1 MSIRNNFGMRCFTLF
16 AAILVFSTSV
26 NAQSRKGGAKKKVVK
41 KVVVKDNVAAEEKQ
55 QDNKAVTLPMPPQT
69 AKPVVVDTVAT
80 PSPAPVVPQDRV
92 DTIYYNKNWKVTSNK
107 AFASYCRLALYPA
120 NVSMTKEF
128 KTYYIS
134 GELQSEGSFLELDK
148 ADDSNSKFTDQFVS
162 YFKDGQVEESKNY
175 VDGKLQGEY
184 TIYYNN
190 GNIKKHFFV
199 NDGLRDG
206 LYAAFTEDGKV
217 CELTPYKAD
226 KPEGFYVIVDADGN
240 YSKYSIVDKQ
250 PVLEAPTLEEVSTEY
265 KNGVAWPYYNKN
277 GLIVGASNS
286 ITSNIGDYREIGLFI
301 VNKSM
306 INVDIDPRQ
315 IEIYSLKNNKR
326 KNYELV
332 STEEYNEKI
341 RKYTKKNAV
350 LGSVREASV
359 NANLGAKVFNAGTS
373 DTLKE
378 FQKRICRMRKLD
390 ESTRMKFTDKEP
402 EDLGYL
408 ERTTVHPGEAV
419 TGYLYTP
426 RKKAVDL
433 YVKVKINGIDYLFN
447 WKQGR

>member
-1 MSIRNNFGMRCFTLF
+1 M
-16 AAILVFSTSV
+16 
-26 NAQSRKGGAKKKVVK
+26 
-41 KVVVKDNVAAEEKQ
+41 
-55 QDNKAVTLPMPPQT
+55 
-69 AKPVVVDTVAT
+69 
-80 PSPAPVVPQDRV
+80 
-92 DTIYYNKNWKVTSNK
+92 
-107 AFASYCRLALYPA
+107 
-120 NVSMTKEF
+120 
-128 KTYYIS
+128 
-134 GELQSEGSFLELDK
+134 
-148 ADDSNSKFTDQFVS
+148 
-162 YFKDGQVEESKNY
+162 
-175 VDGKLQGEY
+175 
-184 TIYYNN
+184 
-190 GNIKKHFFV
+190 
-199 NDGLRDG
+199 
-206 LYAAFTEDGKV
+206 

-250 PVLEAPTLEEVSTEY
+250 PVLEAPTPEEVSTEY

-315 IEIYSLKNNKR
+315 IQIYSLKNNKR

-419 TGYLYTP
+419 TGYIYTSD
-426 RKKAVDL
+426 KKAVDL
-433 YVKVKINGIDYLFN
+433 YVKVNINGIDYLFN